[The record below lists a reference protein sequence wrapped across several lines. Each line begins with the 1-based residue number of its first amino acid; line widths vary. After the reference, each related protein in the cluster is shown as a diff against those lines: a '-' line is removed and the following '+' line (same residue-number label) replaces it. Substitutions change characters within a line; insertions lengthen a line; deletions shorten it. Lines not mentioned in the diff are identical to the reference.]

1 MAGQNHGRPDSGY
14 FTVGRRTGRITS
26 PGGTVILGATPSH
39 GQTIQIVMPPGG
51 AYQGQQAGF
60 RISMSSGQGASASG
74 SSVIVGG
81 TSGGASSV
89 VFSTLPRRVVS
100 TQRSDS
106 VGGGLQEVRRV
117 RRMHSSDDMTPSWGR
132 ATFSMST
139 PHIEDHVYQPVYSN
153 PGVET
158 SRVVIS
164 SPVHENNVYRSRV
177 VSPPP
182 AIHPNQNAKQVIVH
196 KIHLLPSTRHVNLV
210 SAAKDGSN
218 HTVTK
223 QSDPATSSSGSQ
235 VAVSASVGVGAKQH
249 DSSSHVQ
256 SQSTVTGVAD
266 GCVSSGSAFP
276 VHVTSRKTKP
286 LLVDQERDAD
296 DSHQLFD
303 ETIADNMRRFM
314 ARDIRSNDRMGCV
327 SPTGSQQPS
336 SPRKLPVI
344 TITHR
349 RKPSVEQPSEFAPGE
364 VPLTPDEK
372 RDLFRKFKFHFGS
385 IGEFAGSGGSG
396 RSGCSGGGSQTRSG
410 KPDAFYFQDFD
421 DLASRIRVLWSNR
434 IQKPTRGE

>member
-1 MAGQNHGRPDSGY
+1 MAGQNNGRPDSGY
-14 FTVGRRTGRITS
+14 FTIGRRTSRITS
-26 PGGTVILGATPSH
+26 PGGTVIIDTPST

-51 AYQGQQAGF
+51 AYQGQRAGF
-60 RISMSSGQGASASG
+60 RISMSSGQGAIDGG
-74 SSVIVGG
+74 SSVILGG

-117 RRMHSSDDMTPSWGR
+117 RRMHSSGDVTPSWGR
-132 ATFSMST
+132 ATFSVST
-139 PHIEDHVYQPVYSN
+139 PHIEEHVYQPVYTN
-153 PGVET
+153 TAGEA
-158 SRVVIS
+158 SRVTIS
-164 SPVHENNVYRSRV
+164 SPVHENNVYHPRV

-182 AIHPNQNAKQVIVH
+182 TPPAHGNQNAKQVIVH
-196 KIHLLPSTRHVNLV
+196 KIHLLPTTRHVNLV

-223 QSDPATSSSGSQ
+223 QSDPVASSSGSQ
-235 VAVSASVGVGAKQH
+235 VAVSASVGVGAKH

-256 SQSTVTGVAD
+256 SQCTAVAD
-266 GCVSSGSAFP
+266 GCVSSGSSFP
-276 VHVTSRKTKP
+276 VLVTSREIHK
-286 LLVDQERDAD
+286 VDQQRDAD

-314 ARDIRSNDRMGCV
+314 ARDIRPNDDQMGYV
-327 SPTGSQQPS
+327 SPTGSQQPL
-336 SPRKLPVI
+336 RKLPVI

-364 VPLTPDEK
+364 GPMTPDEK
-372 RDLFRKFKFHFGS
+372 RDLFRKFKFRFGS
-385 IGEFAGSGGSG
+385 IGEFAGSDGSG
-396 RSGCSGGGSQTRSG
+396 RSGSGGSGCSGGGSDIRGG
-410 KPDAFYFQDFD
+410 KPEAFYFQDFD
-421 DLASRIRVLWSNR
+421 DLESRIRVLWSNR
-434 IQKPTRGE
+434 VQKPTRGE